1 MQKWGEMSV
10 TVTILGSW
18 EISVA
23 YDVYIRNGS
32 RTNIG
37 VQTFKMRRY
46 RILISNTICTL
57 THGKVREYKN
67 YRCPRL
73 HFGVFTRK
81 ATTELLKV

>member
-1 MQKWGEMSV
+1 MEGFECKKWGEMSV

-37 VQTFKMRRY
+37 V
-46 RILISNTICTL
+46 
-57 THGKVREYKN
+57 
-67 YRCPRL
+67 
-73 HFGVFTRK
+73 
-81 ATTELLKV
+81 